1 MVARFVRDEEVAG
14 SNPVTPTMSSQ
25 ACISLATIFMFR
37 KKSSRAHRAAPPF
50 RKRSRARR
58 LFACKRAHDGFGSLP
73 TFCGDAGQLHLFRS
87 TLPVRVSI
95 WTLGFLF
102 LQFRYEHRY
111 HDGVTKKMS
120 LHFFQYSCGFAGFL
134 EQKPKNRFTVD
145 VQPVNRS

>member
-1 MVARFVRDEEVAG
+1 MWIRTTNGSERRSLRGKERQRNSPVDCFDISPKVRSTCDKIH
-14 SNPVTPTMSSQ
+14 PLPPRRQ
-25 ACISLATIFMFR
+25 KLYIACGDFFYIIFKNR
-37 KKSSRAHRAAPPF
+37 HGTHAAAPPF
-50 RKRSRARR
+50 RKKSRLVR

-111 HDGVTKKMS
+111 HV
-120 LHFFQYSCGFAGFL
+120 AAN
-134 EQKPKNRFTVD
+134 P
-145 VQPVNRS
+145 